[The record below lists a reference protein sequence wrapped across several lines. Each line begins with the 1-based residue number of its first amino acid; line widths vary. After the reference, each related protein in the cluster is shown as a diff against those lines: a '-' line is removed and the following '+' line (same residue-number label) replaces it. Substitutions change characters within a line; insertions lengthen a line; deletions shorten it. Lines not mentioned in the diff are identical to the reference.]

1 MKITFGAV
9 LLVIVVLAILFFF
22 LRTKTGKRLKLR
34 ASGTA
39 AEAISKDASTPE
51 GAKAY
56 YNVAIEKKEEDLA
69 KANVIYT
76 QMLGKISNYEDQI
89 RGYKKDLMK
98 TEININSCVEKNDDE
113 GAKVYL
119 KEQQDLEEKVAIIKD
134 ALTGL
139 KENAKLSARDAFRTK
154 ILFNTSQLLQK
165 AEDASEIFDIT
176 ATQLIKLLGRNLVV
190 APVEKKKNGIVQ
202 GTLYN
207 AETGIK
213 SEKVFNVKEQEIL
226 QWVLKN
232 RKRAGA
238 MTERFSEEPYLYL
251 SIYAAQNRY
260 GVIGIFIGQ
269 KPLDAFENSILLSI
283 LGECAMALDREQSAR
298 EKEEAAVMAKN
309 EQLRVNLLRT
319 ISHDLR
325 TPLTSIL
332 GNADSLISNFDALDE
347 GMRKQIFSDIYE
359 DAGWLIEL
367 VENLLALTKIEDG
380 SVKLQLSD
388 QVVEDVV
395 REALRHVERRKNE
408 HKITVDCGED
418 VLLARMDAKLI
429 VQVLV
434 NLINN
439 AVKYTQT
446 GSKIRI
452 TAGKEEKN
460 VWIAVEDNGPGI
472 PAECREHVFEMF
484 YSGKNK
490 VSDSR
495 RSLGLGL
502 ALCRSIVNAH
512 GGELVLRDCAPHG
525 CHFRFTLPLSE
536 VNLNE

>member
-1 MKITFGAV
+1 MWT
-9 LLVIVVLAILFFF
+9 
-22 LRTKTGKRLKLR
+22 
-34 ASGTA
+34 
-39 AEAISKDASTPE
+39 
-51 GAKAY
+51 
-56 YNVAIEKKEEDLA
+56 
-69 KANVIYT
+69 
-76 QMLGKISNYEDQI
+76 
-89 RGYKKDLMK
+89 
-98 TEININSCVEKNDDE
+98 
-113 GAKVYL
+113 
-119 KEQQDLEEKVAIIKD
+119 
-134 ALTGL
+134 
-139 KENAKLSARDAFRTK
+139 
-154 ILFNTSQLLQK
+154 
-165 AEDASEIFDIT
+165 
-176 ATQLIKLLGRNLVV
+176 
-190 APVEKKKNGIVQ
+190 PVEKRKTAIVQ

-408 HKITVDCGED
+408 HEITLDCGED

-439 AVKYTQT
+439 AVKYTQA

-502 ALCRSIVNAH
+502 ALCRSIVNALA
-512 GGELVLRDCAPHG
+512 GNWCFVTALRMAVIFVLRC
-525 CHFRFTLPLSE
+525 RS
-536 VNLNE
+536 VR